1 MQAELRESFWYFVVV
16 GGWWGLCKHNERGR
30 GRRFALVDVSKGG
43 SFIYKKRRRRVTSFS
58 HLPSFFLPP
67 QPSSTLT
74 PPPPPPPPHAI
85 MPPLNSLPSLVISKP
100 RDGGDD
106 PFAAEPR
113 QGAISYRE
121 AGEFF
126 VSVHNPH

>member
-1 MQAELRESFWYFVVV
+1 
-16 GGWWGLCKHNERGR
+16 
-30 GRRFALVDVSKGG
+30 
-43 SFIYKKRRRRVTSFS
+43 
-58 HLPSFFLPP
+58 
-67 QPSSTLT
+67 
-74 PPPPPPPPHAI
+74 